1 MARDIVTD
9 VITRSDS
16 RGLPLALARVTSVT
30 VTSVTCNGG
39 NVRETKSRERE
50 RAWSCKVALA
60 KIFKTI
66 MAAPGLAVGVGVA
79 VLGAHGV
86 LSRCRFATW

>member
-1 MARDIVTD
+1 VSASIVFEQAARATL
-9 VITRSDS
+9 RS
-16 RGLPLALARVTSVT
+16 LPLALARVTSVT

-66 MAAPGLAVGVGVA
+66 MAAPGAE
-79 VLGAHGV
+79 
-86 LSRCRFATW
+86 